1 MPNCPNS
8 YVLENIVG
16 KFVPATNL
24 KEKKDGIEKEH
35 YEKVLEVFG
44 GNVTSTAKSMGIS
57 RSTMYRKMKNHGI
70 KHIRKLK

>member
-1 MPNCPNS
+1 MQPSCNQF
-8 YVLENIVG
+8 EG
-16 KFVPATNL
+16 
-24 KEKKDGIEKEH
+24 EKDGIEKEH

>member
-1 MPNCPNS
+1 MKNEC
-8 YVLENIVG
+8 I
-16 KFVPATNL
+16 TNGGIL
-24 KEKKDGIEKEH
+24 SMTSVSRSIEKEH

>member
-1 MPNCPNS
+1 MR
-8 YVLENIVG
+8 
-16 KFVPATNL
+16 